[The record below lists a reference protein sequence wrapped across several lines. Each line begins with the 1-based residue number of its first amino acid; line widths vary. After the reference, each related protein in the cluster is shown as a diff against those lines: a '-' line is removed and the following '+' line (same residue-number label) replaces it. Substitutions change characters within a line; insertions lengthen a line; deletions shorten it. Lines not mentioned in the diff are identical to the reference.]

1 MHVTHFVNENFLP
14 VRVHVKDQAAEYKRL
29 GEKYGVQW
37 TPTVLVMDPD
47 GVERHRVEG
56 FLPADEFLPQ
66 VALGRAK
73 VAFARGQFDDA
84 ERRYREIVQRHPST
98 DTAAE
103 ALYWAGVSR
112 YKGTG
117 EAKALGDTARAF
129 TQQYQE
135 SVWAKKASVW
145 G

>member
-1 MHVTHFVNENFLP
+1 MHVTHFIAENFLP
-14 VRVHVKDQAAEYKRL
+14 VRVHVKDQASEYKRL

-37 TPTVLVMDPD
+37 TPTVLVLDPE
-47 GVERHRVEG
+47 GGERHRIEG
-56 FLPADEFLPQ
+56 FLPVDEFLPQ
-66 VALGRAK
+66 LALGQAK
-73 VAFARGQFDDA
+73 VAFARGNFDDA
-84 ERRYREIVQRHPST
+84 ERRYREIVKRHPSSE
-98 DTAAE
+98 TAAE

-117 EAKALGDTARAF
+117 EAKALGETAKAF
-129 TQQYQE
+129 TEQYQE

>member
-1 MHVTHFVNENFLP
+1 M
-14 VRVHVKDQAAEYKRL
+14 KDQATDYKRL
-29 GEKYGVQW
+29 AEQYGVQW
-37 TPTVLVMDPD
+37 TPTVLVLDPD

-56 FLPADEFLPQ
+56 FLPAGEFLPQ
-66 VALGRAK
+66 IALGRAK
-73 VAFARGQFDDA
+73 VAFARGKFDDA
-84 ERRYREIVQRHPST
+84 ERRLREIVKRHASS

-112 YKGTG
+112 YKGSG
-117 EAKALGDTARAF
+117 EAKALGDTARAL
-129 TQQYQE
+129 TQQYGD

>member
-1 MHVTHFVNENFLP
+1 M
-14 VRVHVKDQAAEYKRL
+14 KDQATEYKRL

-37 TPTVLVMDPD
+37 TPTVLVLDPE

-56 FLPADEFLPQ
+56 FLPVDEFLPQ
-66 VALGRAK
+66 IALGQAK
-73 VAFARGQFDDA
+73 VAFARQDFGAA
-84 ERRYREIVQRHPST
+84 EQRFREIVKRHPSSES
-98 DTAAE
+98 AAE

-117 EAKALGDTARAF
+117 EAKALGETARAF
-129 TQQYQE
+129 TEQYKD